1 MLFRS
6 NKTPHRAIALIAI
19 IAIACP
25 AALLLAKVLLPDCI
39 NYLTQ
44 LASYGF
50 IGSYFL
56 VCLAMPFFLLR
67 RKILR
72 RLDVAVS
79 AAALL
84 ILAAVLA
91 LSVFPIPDAP
101 WRYLPYLF
109 LAAVLIG
116 IAVSALYSRSSTSDS
131 EIA

>member
-1 MLFRS
+1 
-6 NKTPHRAIALIAI
+6 LIAV

-25 AALLLAKVLLPDCI
+25 VALLLAKVLLPDCI
-39 NYLTQ
+39 NYITQ
-44 LASYGF
+44 LASFGF

-79 AAALL
+79 VAALL
-84 ILAAVLA
+84 ILAIVLA
-91 LSVFPIPDAP
+91 LSVFPVPAAP

-109 LAAVLIG
+109 LAAVLTG
-116 IAVSALYSRSSTSDS
+116 IAISALYSRGGKSNS